1 MESKG
6 IKKILLLGIV
16 LLIVAGIV
24 VVALKGFK
32 VSLILQ
38 KHESISLIVGK
49 EVVLDLGFVEIESG
63 DNTVT
68 YRYRRPVKKLEKIN
82 NKKE

>member
-1 MESKG
+1 MDELF
-6 IKKILLLGIV
+6 IILKKDND
-16 LLIVAGIV
+16 
-24 VVALKGFK
+24 
-32 VSLILQ
+32 
-38 KHESISLIVGK
+38 ISK

>member
-49 EVVLDLGFVEIESG
+49 EVVLDDIKQICKDTFGGKRFI
-63 DNTVT
+63 
-68 YRYRRPVKKLEKIN
+68 VKQ
-82 NKKE
+82 